1 MNEESVLRNT
11 TNEQDE
17 DLQDENLDL
26 FLSLIESRLRA
37 DFTSIDLTRLISTQ
51 GVSSR
56 GTAAASAL
64 PSGNASSPR
73 KFLRLICKVFHRAAK
88 PVKLRMLMSV
98 LGLDSD
104 RMIDAQCKQVQYD
117 EEHDVQERKTDEIV
131 WQLLEQAEHDDEK
144 WVRVVAGILKGI
156 MFKSSYRQEVED
168 VNYYADP
175 KCRGETAETELRKVS
190 GNILKSVQDAH
201 SAGMVKL
208 SQAESSATVDDE
220 TSDQRRTG
228 LNSLLL
234 CKDACPT
241 FIPYRYSLLP
251 AETIKTI
258 VPDVDMNN
266 HFTANMDASLFKV
279 DAEVEEKRAEEEG
292 KELQLQIQRNV
303 APSNTVTSGKGS
315 TASTTGGRGPIDA
328 IPAGR
333 MRGRFSNTAG
343 RGGDRGSS
351 LFLKASGGHAAAAG
365 RMNVA
370 GRSGSLGRLG
380 GRSGTAGRLSGAAGR
395 GRATALVGQTAV
407 HRRAPVRSMLNSSSR
422 GGSDASKMKMI
433 DVTEVQG
440 LTRAQNEREKLAG
453 MTKAERR
460 KKLLEDAAASGLR
473 NNKKARVDTSITAN
487 SNSSVEQNGATEANS
502 LHQQND
508 SQQQTN
514 ELGSL
519 LEKSNKLSSED
530 RIAIHEFFS
539 NRASINPH
547 PEGDATG
554 DLWKVKLN
562 EERTTDPTTGENV
575 KETLYLELD
584 YRTRLHKKTKKIKR
598 K

>member
-1 MNEESVLRNT
+1 MSEESLLRNSS
-11 TNEQDE
+11 EQDD

-56 GTAAASAL
+56 GTASASAL
-64 PSGNASSPR
+64 PSGNASTPR

-88 PVKLRMLMSV
+88 PVKLRILMSV

-104 RMIDAQCKQVQYD
+104 RMIDAQCKVQYD
-117 EEHDVQERKTDEIV
+117 EQHDLLERKTDDIV

-156 MFKSSYRQEVED
+156 MFKSSNNQEVED
-168 VNYYADP
+168 VDYYADP
-175 KCRGETAETELRKVS
+175 KCRGETVEAELQKVS
-190 GNILKSVQDAH
+190 GNILKAVQEAH
-201 SAGMVKL
+201 SAGMEKL
-208 SQAESSATVDDE
+208 SQAELSATLSDK
-220 TSDQRRTG
+220 TGDQRKAQ
-228 LNSLLL
+228 LESLLL
-234 CKDACPT
+234 CKDASPT

-258 VPDVDMNN
+258 VPEVDMNN
-266 HFTANMDASLFKV
+266 HFTANMDASLYKI

-292 KELQLQIQRNV
+292 KELQLQNQRNV
-303 APSNTVTSGKGS
+303 ASSTGTSGRES
-315 TASTTGGRGPIDA
+315 AASTTGGRGPIDA

-351 LFLKASGGHAAAAG
+351 LFLKASGGRGAVAG
-365 RMNVA
+365 QRNMA

-407 HRRAPVRSMLNSSSR
+407 HRRAPARAMLNSSSR
-422 GGSDASKMKMI
+422 NGSDSSKMKMI
-433 DVTEVQG
+433 DVAEVQG

-473 NNKKARVDTSITAN
+473 NKKARPDTSATTTTN
-487 SNSSVEQNGATEANS
+487 SNT
-502 LHQQND
+502 
-508 SQQQTN
+508 
-514 ELGSL
+514 
-519 LEKSNKLSSED
+519 
-530 RIAIHEFFS
+530 
-539 NRASINPH
+539 
-547 PEGDATG
+547 
-554 DLWKVKLN
+554 
-562 EERTTDPTTGENV
+562 
-575 KETLYLELD
+575 
-584 YRTRLHKKTKKIKR
+584 
-598 K
+598 